1 MFRMRGISWLSVSL
15 ADRNSSPP
23 LEVEQVDEVVDD
35 AAQVGVR
42 DERVELRI
50 DLEAGDHAQALQ
62 DGHRDRDQPDALP
75 VVRRLAVEGDHARVN
90 RLVEEPVVRNAGRRA
105 VTVGDALRLQE
116 EGLSEALGRRDDELV
131 APLLFEE
138 ALDPRG
144 AVEEGGI
151 QVVGDLDVVGI
162 NRPGTHGG
170 FQTGRWGAECAPGPR
185 RAV

>member
-1 MFRMRGISWLSVSL
+1 MSGRSAG
-15 ADRNSSPP
+15 
-23 LEVEQVDEVVDD
+23 QVRAE
-35 AAQVGVR
+35 
-42 DERVELRI
+42 ELRTPRARWC
-50 DLEAGDHAQALQ
+50 DRERRVRASGTSVAGVGGLTARRLVRRAPST
-62 DGHRDRDQPDALP
+62 DGRSTARRSRRQPAARLSAGYGSRS
-75 VVRRLAVEGDHARVN
+75 VRRLAVEGDHARVEDLVAD
-90 RLVEEPVVRNAGRRA
+90 RLVEEPVVPNAGRRA
-105 VTVGDALRLQE
+105 VAVGDALRLQE

-170 FQTGRWGAECAPGPR
+170 FQTG
-185 RAV
+185 